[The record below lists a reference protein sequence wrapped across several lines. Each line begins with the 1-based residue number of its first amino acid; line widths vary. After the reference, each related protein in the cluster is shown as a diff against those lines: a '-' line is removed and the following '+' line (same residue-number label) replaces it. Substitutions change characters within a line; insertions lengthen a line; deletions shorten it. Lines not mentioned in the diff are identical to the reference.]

1 MHFELAKKTSYYL
14 HRVLLVFINLG
25 PALYLKSLYGYA
37 AYFEWVAMFFTT
49 WIISIF
55 LFRGCIF
62 TKIENY
68 FAVKFYGEPFYPDY
82 DITKS
87 IPYEFIMKL
96 KNKTS

>member
-14 HRVLLVFINLG
+14 HRALLTFINLG
-25 PALYLKSLYGYA
+25 PALYLKPLYEYTT
-37 AYFEWVAMFFTT
+37 YLEWFAIFLTT

-55 LFRGCIF
+55 LFKGCIF

-68 FAVKFYGEPFYPDY
+68 FAVKFYGKPFYPDY

-87 IPYEFIMKL
+87 IPYEFVMKF
-96 KNKTS
+96 KSKTN